1 MEEKK
6 SKNLFLA
13 ITNFSVLLRLSA
25 IVNKRLTY
33 SLEPF
38 LTAGLRTTQP

>member
-6 SKNLFLA
+6 FVLA